1 MLISCLFYLKKRYEV
16 KVISTVKAIENK
28 ERKAK
33 RNQNLTA
40 AKVRKND
47 EFYTR
52 YEDIEKELEN
62 YKEFFKDKTV
72 YCPCDNFNDERMNNF
87 FKYFKNN
94 FDKLK
99 IKTLLCS
106 YYIENGNSEYIK
118 IKRIEENKERDYKL
132 NERDNNASTYRQ
144 KLQGNGSFDS
154 DECVELLKTADIVV
168 TNPPFSRFLE
178 IVKLCV
184 DYDKKF
190 LMIGNKNAILNGIV
204 MPLFMNNKI
213 WLGINN
219 VKDFVQP
226 DGSIKKFGN
235 IGWFTNLEN
244 NKKTKRLK
252 LTKEYYVKE
261 SKEQKR
267 LENYENKDYPSF
279 LNYNA
284 INVDRVENIPK
295 DYFGIMAV
303 PLSFLDKYNPEQF
316 EIIGAGRNMFNEKL
330 GFQKIGKEVMKKYRA
345 QGGTGNYTENMH
357 SLVYEKD
364 GKVYFPYQRIL
375 IKRRK

>member
-1 MLISCLFYLKKRYEV
+1 M
-16 KVISTVKAIENK
+16 
-28 ERKAK
+28 
-33 RNQNLTA
+33 
-40 AKVRKND
+40 
-47 EFYTR
+47 
-52 YEDIEKELEN
+52 
-62 YKEFFKDKTV
+62 
-72 YCPCDNFNDERMNNF
+72 
-87 FKYFKNN
+87 
-94 FDKLK
+94 
-99 IKTLLCS
+99 CS

-118 IKRIEENKERDYKL
+118 IKRIKENKERDYKL
-132 NERDNNASTYRQ
+132 NERNNNASTYHQ

-184 DYDKKF
+184 DNDKKF
-190 LMIGNKNAILNGIV
+190 LMIGNKNSILNGVV
-204 MPLFMNNKI
+204 MPLFMDNKI

-219 VKDFVQP
+219 VKDFIQP
-226 DGSIKKFGN
+226 DETIKKFGN

-252 LTKEYYVKE
+252 LTKEYYAKE
-261 SKEQKR
+261 SKEQKKS
-267 LENYENKDYPSF
+267 ENYENKDYPTF

-295 DYFGIMAV
+295 DYFGVMAV
-303 PLSFLDKYNPEQF
+303 PLSFLDKYSPEQF

-330 GFQKIGKEVMKKYRA
+330 GFQKIGKEVMKKYRD

-364 GKVYFPYQRIL
+364 GRVYFPYQRIL
-375 IKRRK
+375 IKRK

>member
-1 MLISCLFYLKKRYEV
+1 MKA
-16 KVISTVKAIENK
+16 ISTVKAIENK

-62 YKEFFKDKTV
+62 YKGLFKDKTV

-99 IKTLLCS
+99 IETLLCS

-118 IKRIEENKERDYKL
+118 IKRIEKNKEKDYKL

-154 DECVELLKTADIVV
+154 DECVELLKTADIIV

-204 MPLFMNNKI
+204 MPLFMDNKI

-244 NKKTKRLK
+244 NKRNEKLK
-252 LTKEYYVKE
+252 LTKEYYLNKNKE
-261 SKEQKR
+261 IKE
-267 LENYENKDYPSF
+267 LENYENKNYPIF
-279 LNYNA
+279 LNYSA

-295 DYFGIMAV
+295 DYFGVMAV

-330 GFQKIGKEVMKKYRA
+330 GFQKIGKEVMKKYRD

-375 IKRRK
+375 IKRK

>member
-1 MLISCLFYLKKRYEV
+1 MRIISEIKTIDDKEKKP
-16 KVISTVKAIENK
+16 
-28 ERKAK
+28 K
-33 RNQNLTA
+33 RNQNLTV

-72 YCPCDNFNDERMNNF
+72 YCPCDNFNDEKMNNF

-94 FDKLK
+94 FETLKL
-99 IKTLLCS
+99 KTLLCS
-106 YYIENGNSEYIK
+106 YYIENGNSEYIE
-118 IKRIEENKERDYKL
+118 IKRIEENKEKDYKL
-132 NERDNNASTYRQ
+132 NENDNNVSIYRQ
-144 KLQGNGSFDS
+144 KLQGDGSFDS
-154 DECVELLKTADIVV
+154 DECIELLKTADVIV
-168 TNPPFSRFLE
+168 TNPPFSRFSD
-178 IVKLCV
+178 IFSLCV
-184 DYDKKF
+184 KHNKKF
-190 LMIGNKNAILNGIV
+190 LLIGNKNAILYNDI
-204 MPLFMNNKI
+204 MLLFMDNKI
-213 WLGINN
+213 WLGTNN
-219 VKDFVQP
+219 VKEFVQP

-235 IGWFTNLEN
+235 IGWFTNLKN
-244 NKKTKRLK
+244 NKRNEKLK

-261 SKEQKR
+261 LKES
-267 LENYENKDYPSF
+267 ENYENKDYPTF

-295 DYFGIMAV
+295 DYFGVMAV

-375 IKRRK
+375 IRRKK

>member
-1 MLISCLFYLKKRYEV
+1 M
-16 KVISTVKAIENK
+16 
-28 ERKAK
+28 
-33 RNQNLTA
+33 
-40 AKVRKND
+40 
-47 EFYTR
+47 
-52 YEDIEKELEN
+52 
-62 YKEFFKDKTV
+62 
-72 YCPCDNFNDERMNNF
+72 
-87 FKYFKNN
+87 
-94 FDKLK
+94 
-99 IKTLLCS
+99 
-106 YYIENGNSEYIK
+106 
-118 IKRIEENKERDYKL
+118 
-132 NERDNNASTYRQ
+132 
-144 KLQGNGSFDS
+144 
-154 DECVELLKTADIVV
+154 

-184 DYDKKF
+184 DNDKKF

-219 VKDFVQP
+219 VKEFVQP
-226 DGSIKKFGN
+226 DSTIKKFGN

-244 NKKTKRLK
+244 NKRNEKLK

-261 SKEQKR
+261 LKES
-267 LENYENKDYPSF
+267 ENYENKDYPTF

-295 DYFGIMAV
+295 DYFGVMAV
-303 PLSFLDKYNPEQF
+303 PLSFLDKYNSDQF

-364 GKVYFPYQRIL
+364 GRVYFPYQRIL
-375 IKRRK
+375 IKRKK

>member
-1 MLISCLFYLKKRYEV
+1 MRIISNVE
-16 KVISTVKAIENK
+16 ANENK
-28 ERKAK
+28 ERSPK

-62 YKEFFKDKTV
+62 YKEFFRDKTV
-72 YCPCDNFNDERMNNF
+72 YCPCDNFNDEKMNNF

-94 FDKLK
+94 FETLKL
-99 IKTLLCS
+99 KTLLCS
-106 YYIENGNSEYIK
+106 YYIENGNSEYIE
-118 IKRIEENKERDYKL
+118 IKRIEENKEKDYKL
-132 NERDNNASTYRQ
+132 NENNNNVSIYRQ
-144 KLQGNGSFDS
+144 KLQGDGSFNS
-154 DECVELLKTADIVV
+154 DECIELLKTADVIV
-168 TNPPFSRFLE
+168 TNPPFSRFSD
-178 IVKLCV
+178 IHSLCAK
-184 DYDKKF
+184 YNKKF
-190 LMIGNKNAILNGIV
+190 LLIGNKNAILYNDI
-204 MPLFMNNKI
+204 MPLFMDNKI

-219 VKDFVQP
+219 IKEFVQP
-226 DGSIKKFGN
+226 DGTIKKFGN
-235 IGWFTNLEN
+235 IGWFTNLKS
-244 NKKTKRLK
+244 NKRNEKLK
-252 LTKEYYVKE
+252 LTKEYYAKE

-267 LENYENKDYPSF
+267 SENYENKDYPTF

-295 DYFGIMAV
+295 DYFGVMAV

-330 GFQKIGKEVMKKYRA
+330 GFQKIGKDVMKKYRD

-364 GKVYFPYQRIL
+364 GRVYFPYQRIL
-375 IKRRK
+375 IKRK